1 MRMEKID
8 ARTLSQDAQYQ
19 IRRQVIKLR
28 QRGMKYTEIGEL
40 VGITR
45 AYACT
50 IFNRYERDGAKAI
63 AKGQRG
69 RRQGDQRTLEEDQE
83 TSIQKMITDKTP
95 DQIKLPFAL
104 WTRQAVQQL
113 IKQEYK
119 IAMPIR
125 TVGEYLK
132 RWGFTAQRPAKQAY
146 EQNPKAV
153 KKWLEEEYPVIAQQ
167 AKDEGGEI
175 HWCDETGVRND
186 ESAGRGYA
194 PKGKTPVVRL
204 NANRKSIS
212 MISAITNQ
220 GKVRFMVYKDA
231 MNADLF
237 IKFME
242 RLTKDAGRK
251 VLLIVD
257 NLRTHHSKIVKEWV
271 EIHKEMIEVFYL
283 PSYSPEL
290 NPDEYLNCDM
300 KAAVHSGLPARNEKA
315 LKKTV
320 VSHMR
325 KLQKLPER
333 IKKYFKHP
341 RIDYAA

>member
-1 MRMEKID
+1 MEKID

-19 IRRQVIKLR
+19 IRRQVVKLR
-28 QRGMKYTEIGEL
+28 QRSMKYKEIGEV
-40 VGITR
+40 VGIT
-45 AYACT
+45 ATYACT
-50 IFNRYERDGAKAI
+50 IFKRYERDGNRAI
-63 AKGQRG
+63 AKKQRG
-69 RRQGDQRTLEEDQE
+69 RRLGDQRTLEEEQE
-83 TSIQKMITDKTP
+83 TAMQKMITDKTP
-95 DQIKLPFAL
+95 EQIKLPFAL

-113 IKQEYK
+113 IKQQYR

-153 KKWLEEEYPVIAQQ
+153 KKWLEEEYPGIVHQ
-167 AKDEGGEI
+167 AKEEGGEI

-194 PKGKTPVVRL
+194 PKGKTPIMRL

-212 MISAITNQ
+212 MISAVTNQ
-220 GKVRFMVYKDA
+220 GKVRFMVYKNT
-231 MNADLF
+231 MNAELF
-237 IKFME
+237 IKFMG
-242 RLTKDAGRK
+242 RLIKDAGRK
-251 VLLIVD
+251 VFFIVD
-257 NLRTHHSKIVKEWV
+257 NLRTHHSKLVKEWLDT
-271 EIHKEMIEVFYL
+271 HKDMIEVFYL

-300 KAAVHSGLPARNEKA
+300 KTAVHSGLPARNEKA
-315 LKKTV
+315 LKAKV

-333 IKKYFKHP
+333 IIKYFKHP
-341 RIDYAA
+341 RIKYAA

>member
-1 MRMEKID
+1 MEKID
-8 ARTLSQDAQYQ
+8 ARTLNQEAQYQ

-28 QRGMKYTEIGEL
+28 KRGMKYKDIGEV
-40 VGITR
+40 VGITET
-45 AYACT
+45 YTCT
-50 IFNRYERDGAKAI
+50 IYKRYERDGAGAI
-63 AKGQRG
+63 AKRQRG
-69 RRQGDQRTLEEDQE
+69 RRPGEQLTLKEEQAVAL
-83 TSIQKMITDKTP
+83 QKMIIDKTP
-95 DQIKLPFAL
+95 DQLKMPFAL

-113 IKQEYK
+113 IKHQYK
-119 IAMPIR
+119 IVMPIR

-132 RWGFTAQRPAKQAY
+132 RWGFTPQKPAKRAY

-153 KKWLEEEYPVIAQQ
+153 KKWLEEEYPSIAQQ
-167 AKDEGGEI
+167 AKAEGAEV

-186 ESAGRGYA
+186 ESTGRGYA
-194 PKGKTPVVRL
+194 PKGKTPIMRL

-212 MISAITNQ
+212 MISSITNQ

-237 IKFME
+237 IKFMG
-242 RLTKDAGRK
+242 RLLKDAGRK
-251 VLLIVD
+251 VFLVVD
-257 NLRTHHSKIVKEWV
+257 NLRTHHSKPVKEWLD
-271 EIHKEMIEVFYL
+271 EHRDEIEVFYL

-300 KAAVHSGLPARNEKA
+300 KAAVHSGLPARNEKE
-315 LKKTV
+315 LKTNL

-333 IKKYFKHP
+333 ITKYFKHP
-341 RIDYAA
+341 RINYAA

>member
-1 MRMEKID
+1 MEKID
-8 ARTLSQDAQYQ
+8 ARTLNQEAQFQ

-28 QRGMKYTEIGEL
+28 KRGMKYKDIGEV
-40 VGITR
+40 VGITNTH
-45 AYACT
+45 ACK
-50 IFNRYERDGAKAI
+50 IFKRYERKGSGAI

-69 RRQGDQRTLEEDQE
+69 RRPGEQLTLQEEQAVA
-83 TSIQKMITDKTP
+83 IQKLIIDKTP
-95 DQIKLPFAL
+95 DQLKMPFAL

-113 IKQEYK
+113 IKQTYA

-132 RWGFTAQRPAKQAY
+132 RWGFTAQRPVKQAY

-153 KKWLEEEYPVIAQQ
+153 NKWLEEEYPCIAQQ
-167 AKDEGGEI
+167 VKEEGGEI

-186 ESAGRGYA
+186 ENAARGYA
-194 PKGKTPVVRL
+194 PKGKTPVMRL

-212 MISAITNQ
+212 MISSITNQ

-237 IKFME
+237 IKFMR
-242 RLTKDAGRK
+242 RLIKDAGRK
-251 VLLIVD
+251 VFLIAD
-257 NLRTHHSKIVKEWV
+257 NLKTHHSKPVKEWLQAHR
-271 EIHKEMIEVFYL
+271 EEIEVFYL

-300 KAAVHSGLPARNEKA
+300 KASVHSGIPARNEKE
-315 LKKTV
+315 LKTKV

-341 RIDYAA
+341 RIKYAA